1 MGGSE
6 DDIRAAIDGLR
17 AEVERLNTEG
27 LQMRR
32 AMQAEIDSLREEV
45 ALERAMDRQRLSRLE
60 ERPPKAAPTTEDRI
74 AKLDRILL
82 NCYPTTRTF
91 DEVGKLL
98 QFGKNHPQIM
108 TSFSKHLLPFEGDRY
123 VFGDSNGRGTGRTIR
138 LTPSWKAELEA
149 RHLEKNAVQ
158 WDD

>member
-1 MGGSE
+1 MVLA
-6 DDIRAAIDGLR
+6 DDTIKAAIESLKLD
-17 AEVERLNTEG
+17 VEE
-27 LQMRR
+27 MRR

-60 ERPPKAAPTTEDRI
+60 SRPPKPKPATEDRI

-82 NCYPTTRTF
+82 NCYPAARTF

-98 QFGKNHPQIM
+98 QFGENHHQIM

-123 VFGDSNGRGTGRTIR
+123 IFGESNGRGTGKTIR
-138 LTPSWKAELEA
+138 LTPSWKAKLDA
-149 RHLEKNAVQ
+149 KHFEKNAVR